1 MSELLLEVQHLKKT
15 FRTAGKAWNA
25 VDDVSFT
32 LKKGNV
38 LGIAGESGSGKST
51 IAKMITRLTETTEG
65 TIYFAGKDI
74 TKIRGKELREYYR
87 NIQMVFQMPKD
98 SFDPRQT
105 LGDGIG
111 EGLRNLG
118 ISRREA
124 GKKTEQLLK
133 KCGLDASFAKKYPHE
148 TSGGECQ
155 RAAIARALAAGPQI
169 LICDEATSALDVT
182 VQKQIL
188 MLLKEIK
195 EKNQLSILMISH
207 DLALLQELCDELLVL
222 HEGKVAEAGTPE
234 EVICHPKQE
243 YTKRLIESVL

>member
-1 MSELLLEVQHLKKT
+1 MKQ
-15 FRTAGKAWNA
+15 AA
-25 VDDVSFT
+25 
-32 LKKGNV
+32 
-38 LGIAGESGSGKST
+38 
-51 IAKMITRLTETTEG
+51 
-65 TIYFAGKDI
+65 
-74 TKIRGKELREYYR
+74 
-87 NIQMVFQMPKD
+87 
-98 SFDPRQT
+98 
-105 LGDGIG
+105 
-111 EGLRNLG
+111 
-118 ISRREA
+118 
-124 GKKTEQLLK
+124 
-133 KCGLDASFAKKYPHE
+133 
-148 TSGGECQ
+148 GECQ

-234 EVICHPKQE
+234 EVIWHPKQE